1 SPFPIPHSP
10 FPIPHSPF
18 PIPHSPFPIMLIPL
32 TRETFQELIPPV
44 ATGAQYKHIWGKPPD
59 FLRRILISAVAV
71 VLLLVVYNFA
81 GSDVGPLVLIV
92 GLIAGLYWLWG
103 PIFWAS
109 LRNAECRKYKY
120 CGFWQG
126 RVLDIYITDEVT
138 SQEETVNQKGQLV
151 IVDNLEPRINLEVGD
166 KTGFTTTL
174 RAPLQKS
181 HQGIVPGQAALM
193 LIMSN
198 QEDLG
203 RIAKV
208 SDIYI
213 PSRDVWVSD
222 YPYLRKDLFVEM
234 SQQIKKGRQ
243 KKGRDTDNEST
254 RVKRRSSADY

>member
-1 SPFPIPHSP
+1 
-10 FPIPHSPF
+10 
-18 PIPHSPFPIMLIPL
+18 MLIPL
-32 TRETFQELIPPV
+32 TRETFQELIPAV
-44 ATGAQYKHIWGKPPD
+44 ATGAQYKYFWGKPPD
-59 FLRRILISAVAV
+59 FLRRMLISAVAV
-71 VLLLVVYNFA
+71 VFLVVLYNFA
-81 GSDVGPLVLIV
+81 GSDVGPLVLIT

-103 PIFWAS
+103 PILWAS

-174 RAPLQKS
+174 TAPLQKI

-213 PSRDVWVSD
+213 PSREVWVSD
-222 YPYLRKDLFVEM
+222 YPYLRKDVFIEM
-234 SQQIKKGRQ
+234 SEQIKKGR
-243 KKGRDTDNEST
+243 KKDRDRDNST
-254 RVKRRSSADY
+254 KKRSPADY

>member
-1 SPFPIPHSP
+1 MWAPI
-10 FPIPHSPF
+10 
-18 PIPHSPFPIMLIPL
+18 L
-32 TRETFQELIPPV
+32 
-44 ATGAQYKHIWGKPPD
+44 
-59 FLRRILISAVAV
+59 
-71 VLLLVVYNFA
+71 
-81 GSDVGPLVLIV
+81 
-92 GLIAGLYWLWG
+92 
-103 PIFWAS
+103 WAS
-109 LRNAECRKYKY
+109 LKNAECRKYKY

-138 SQEETVNQKGQLV
+138 SQEETVNKKGQLV

-174 RAPLQKS
+174 TAPLQKS

-213 PSRDVWVSD
+213 PSREVWVSD
-222 YPYLRKDLFVEM
+222 YPYLRKDVFVEM
-234 SQQIKKGRQ
+234 SEQIKKGRQ
-243 KKGRDTDNEST
+243 KKAGNNDNRST
-254 RVKRRSSADY
+254 KRRSTVDY

>member
-1 SPFPIPHSP
+1 
-10 FPIPHSPF
+10 
-18 PIPHSPFPIMLIPL
+18 MLIPL
-32 TRETFQELIPPV
+32 TRETFQELIPAV
-44 ATGAQYKHIWGKPPD
+44 ATGTQYKYIWGKPPD
-59 FLRRILISAVAV
+59 FLRRMLISAVAV
-71 VLLLVVYNFA
+71 VFLLILYNFA
-81 GSDVGPLVLIV
+81 GSDVGPLVLIT
-92 GLIAGLYWLWG
+92 GLIAGLYWLWA
-103 PIFWAS
+103 PILWAS

-174 RAPLQKS
+174 KAPLQKS

-213 PSRDVWVSD
+213 PSREVWVSD
-222 YPYLRKDLFVEM
+222 YPYLRKDVFVEM

-243 KKGRDTDNEST
+243 KKTGDNDNRST
-254 RVKRRSSADY
+254 KRRSSADY

>member
-1 SPFPIPHSP
+1 
-10 FPIPHSPF
+10 
-18 PIPHSPFPIMLIPL
+18 MLIPL
-32 TRETFQELIPPV
+32 TQETFKELIPAV
-44 ATGAQYKHIWGKPPD
+44 ATGAQYKYIWGKPPD
-59 FLRRILISAVAV
+59 FLRRMLISAVSV
-71 VLLLVVYNFA
+71 VFLLVVYNFV
-81 GSDVGPLVLIV
+81 GSDVGPLVLIT

-103 PIFWAS
+103 PILWAS
-109 LRNAECRKYKY
+109 LRNAECRKHKY

-126 RVLDIYITDEVT
+126 RVLDIYITDEIT

-151 IVDNLEPRINLEVGD
+151 IVDNLEPRINLEIGD

-174 RAPLQKS
+174 RAPLRKD

-193 LIMSN
+193 LIMSDI
-198 QEDLG
+198 EDLG

-222 YPYLRKDLFVEM
+222 YPYLRRDLFVEM

-243 KKGRDTDNEST
+243 KKGRDTNNQSRD
-254 RVKRRSSADY
+254 VKRRTADY

>member
-1 SPFPIPHSP
+1 
-10 FPIPHSPF
+10 
-18 PIPHSPFPIMLIPL
+18 MLIPL
-32 TRETFQELIPPV
+32 TRETFQELIPAV
-44 ATGAQYKHIWGKPPD
+44 ATGAQYKYIWGKPPD
-59 FLRRILISAVAV
+59 FLRRMLISAVAV
-71 VLLLVVYNFA
+71 VLLLVVYSFV
-81 GSDVGPLVLIV
+81 GSDVGSIVLIV

>member
-1 SPFPIPHSP
+1 
-10 FPIPHSPF
+10 
-18 PIPHSPFPIMLIPL
+18 MLIPL
-32 TRETFQELIPPV
+32 TRETFQELIPAV
-44 ATGAQYKHIWGKPPD
+44 ATGTQYKYVWGKPPD
-59 FLRRILISAVAV
+59 FLRRMLISAVAV
-71 VLLLVVYNFA
+71 VFLLIIYNFA
-81 GSDVGPLVLIV
+81 GSDVGPLVLIT
-92 GLIAGLYWLWG
+92 GLIAGLYWLWA
-103 PIFWAS
+103 PILWGS

-174 RAPLQKS
+174 TAPLQKN
-181 HQGIVPGQAALM
+181 HQGIVRGQAALM

-213 PSRDVWVSD
+213 PSREVWVSD
-222 YPYLRKDLFVEM
+222 YPFLRKDVFVEM
-234 SQQIKKGRQ
+234 SQQIKKGR
-243 KKGRDTDNEST
+243 KKTGDNDNRST
-254 RVKRRSSADY
+254 KRRSSADY

>member
-1 SPFPIPHSP
+1 
-10 FPIPHSPF
+10 
-18 PIPHSPFPIMLIPL
+18 MLIPL
-32 TRETFQELIPPV
+32 TRETFQELIPAV
-44 ATGAQYKHIWGKPPD
+44 ATGAQYKYFWGKPPD
-59 FLRRILISAVAV
+59 FLRRMLISAVVV
-71 VLLLVVYNFA
+71 VLLLVIYNFA
-81 GSDVGPLVLIV
+81 GSDVGPLVLIT

-103 PIFWAS
+103 PILWAS

-166 KTGFTTTL
+166 KTGFRTTL
-174 RAPLQKS
+174 KAPLQKN

-213 PSRDVWVSD
+213 PSREVWVSD
-222 YPYLRKDLFVEM
+222 YPYLRKDVFVEM
-234 SQQIKKGRQ
+234 SQQIKKGRE
-243 KKGRDTDNEST
+243 KKTGDRDPESRGT
-254 RVKRRSSADY
+254 KRRSSADY

>member
-1 SPFPIPHSP
+1 
-10 FPIPHSPF
+10 
-18 PIPHSPFPIMLIPL
+18 MLIPL
-32 TRETFQELIPPV
+32 TRETFQELIPAV
-44 ATGAQYKHIWGKPPD
+44 ATGAQYKYIWGKPPD
-59 FLRRILISAVAV
+59 FLRRMLISAVIV

-81 GSDVGPLVLIV
+81 GSDVGPLVLIT
-92 GLIAGLYWLWG
+92 GLIAGLYWMWA
-103 PIFWAS
+103 PILWAS
-109 LRNAECRKYKY
+109 LKNAECRKYKY

-126 RVLDIYITDEVT
+126 RVLDVYITDEVT

-174 RAPLQKS
+174 RAPLRKE

-222 YPYLRKDLFVEM
+222 YPYLRRDLFVEM
-234 SQQIKKGRQ
+234 SEQIKKGR
-243 KKGRDTDNEST
+243 KKDRDRTNQSRD
-254 RVKRRSSADY
+254 VKRRSPADY

>member
-1 SPFPIPHSP
+1 
-10 FPIPHSPF
+10 
-18 PIPHSPFPIMLIPL
+18 M
-32 TRETFQELIPPV
+32 
-44 ATGAQYKHIWGKPPD
+44 
-59 FLRRILISAVAV
+59 LISAVSV
-71 VLLLVVYNFA
+71 VFLLIVYNFA
-81 GSDVGPLVLIV
+81 GSDVGPLVLIT
-92 GLIAGLYWLWG
+92 GLIAGLYWLWA
-103 PIFWAS
+103 PILWAS
-109 LRNAECRKYKY
+109 LKNAEYRKYKY

-174 RAPLQKS
+174 TAPLQKN
-181 HQGIVPGQAALM
+181 HQGIVRGQAALM

-213 PSRDVWVSD
+213 PSREVWVSD
-222 YPYLRKDLFVEM
+222 YPFLRKDVFVEM

-243 KKGRDTDNEST
+243 KKTGDNENRST
-254 RVKRRSSADY
+254 KRRSSADY

>member
-1 SPFPIPHSP
+1 
-10 FPIPHSPF
+10 
-18 PIPHSPFPIMLIPL
+18 M
-32 TRETFQELIPPV
+32 
-44 ATGAQYKHIWGKPPD
+44 
-59 FLRRILISAVAV
+59 
-71 VLLLVVYNFA
+71 
-81 GSDVGPLVLIV
+81 SDRLVLIT

-103 PIFWAS
+103 PILWAS
-109 LRNAECRKYKY
+109 LRNAECRKYQY

-174 RAPLQKS
+174 RAPLRKE

-198 QEDLG
+198 QEDLST
-203 RIAKV
+203 ITKV

-222 YPYLRKDLFVEM
+222 YPYLRRDLFVEI
-234 SQQIKKGRQ
+234 SQEIKKGRQ
-243 KKGRDTDNEST
+243 KKGRVRTNQSRET
-254 RVKRRSSADY
+254 RRRSPADY

>member
-1 SPFPIPHSP
+1 
-10 FPIPHSPF
+10 
-18 PIPHSPFPIMLIPL
+18 MLIPL
-32 TRETFQELIPPV
+32 TRETFQELIPAV
-44 ATGAQYKHIWGKPPD
+44 ATGTQYKYIWGKPPD
-59 FLRRILISAVAV
+59 FLRRMLISAIAV
-71 VLLLVVYNFA
+71 VFLLIIYKFA
-81 GSDVGPLVLIV
+81 GSDVGPLVLIT
-92 GLIAGLYWLWG
+92 GLIAGLYWMWA
-103 PIFWAS
+103 PILWAS
-109 LRNAECRKYKY
+109 LKNAECRKYKY

-138 SQEETVNQKGQLV
+138 SQEETVNKKGQLV

-174 RAPLQKS
+174 TAPLQKS

-213 PSRDVWVSD
+213 PSREVWVSD
-222 YPYLRKDLFVEM
+222 YPYLRKDVFVEM
-234 SQQIKKGRQ
+234 SEQIKKGRQ
-243 KKGRDTDNEST
+243 KKTGDRDNDSRGT
-254 RVKRRSSADY
+254 KRRSTVDY

>member
-1 SPFPIPHSP
+1 
-10 FPIPHSPF
+10 
-18 PIPHSPFPIMLIPL
+18 MLIPL
-32 TRETFQELIPPV
+32 TRETFQELIPAV
-44 ATGAQYKHIWGKPPD
+44 ATGAQYKYFWGKPPD
-59 FLRRILISAVAV
+59 FLRRMLISAVVV
-71 VLLLVVYNFA
+71 VLLLVIYNFA
-81 GSDVGPLVLIV
+81 GSDVGPLVLIT

-103 PIFWAS
+103 PILWAS

-174 RAPLQKS
+174 TAPLQKS

-213 PSRDVWVSD
+213 PSREVWVSD
-222 YPYLRKDLFVEM
+222 YPYLRKDVFVEM
-234 SQQIKKGRQ
+234 SQQIKKGRE
-243 KKGRDTDNEST
+243 KKTGDRDNNSRST
-254 RVKRRSSADY
+254 KRRSSADY

>member
-1 SPFPIPHSP
+1 
-10 FPIPHSPF
+10 
-18 PIPHSPFPIMLIPL
+18 MLIPL
-32 TRETFQELIPPV
+32 TRETFQELIPAV
-44 ATGAQYKHIWGKPPD
+44 ATGAQYKYIWGKPPD
-59 FLRRILISAVAV
+59 FLRRMLISAVSV
-71 VLLLVVYNFA
+71 VLLLVLYNFA
-81 GSDVGPLVLIV
+81 GSDVGPLVLIT
-92 GLIAGLYWLWG
+92 GLIAGLYWMWA
-103 PIFWAS
+103 PILWAS
-109 LRNAECRKYKY
+109 LKNAECRKYKY

-174 RAPLQKS
+174 RAPLQKN
-181 HQGIVPGQAALM
+181 HQGIVRGQAALM

-213 PSRDVWVSD
+213 PSREVWVSD
-222 YPYLRKDLFVEM
+222 YPYLRKDVFVEM

-243 KKGRDTDNEST
+243 KKTGERDNESRGT
-254 RVKRRSSADY
+254 KRRSSADY

>member
-1 SPFPIPHSP
+1 
-10 FPIPHSPF
+10 
-18 PIPHSPFPIMLIPL
+18 MLIPL
-32 TRETFQELIPPV
+32 TRQTFQELIPAV
-44 ATGAQYKHIWGKPPD
+44 ATGVQYKYCWGKPPD
-59 FLRRILISAVAV
+59 FLRRMLISAVVV
-71 VLLLVVYNFA
+71 VLLLVVYSFA
-81 GSDVGPLVLIV
+81 GSDVGPLVLIT

-103 PIFWAS
+103 PILWAS
-109 LRNAECRKYKY
+109 LRNAECRKYQY

-126 RVLDIYITDEVT
+126 RVLDVYITDEVT

-151 IVDNLEPRINLEVGD
+151 IIDNLEPRINLEVGD

-174 RAPLQKS
+174 RAPLRKE

-198 QEDLG
+198 QEDLST
-203 RIAKV
+203 ITKV

-222 YPYLRKDLFVEM
+222 YPYLRRDLFVEM

-243 KKGRDTDNEST
+243 KKGPDRTNQRRD
-254 RVKRRSSADY
+254 VKRRSPADY

>member
-1 SPFPIPHSP
+1 
-10 FPIPHSPF
+10 
-18 PIPHSPFPIMLIPL
+18 MLIPL
-32 TRETFQELIPPV
+32 TRETFQELIPAV
-44 ATGAQYKHIWGKPPD
+44 ATGAQYKYFWGKPPD
-59 FLRRILISAVAV
+59 FLRRMLISAVAV
-71 VLLLVVYNFA
+71 VFLVVLYNFA
-81 GSDVGPLVLIV
+81 GSDVGPLVLIT

-103 PIFWAS
+103 PILWAS

-174 RAPLQKS
+174 QAPLQKS

-213 PSRDVWVSD
+213 PSREVWVSD
-222 YPYLRKDLFVEM
+222 YPYLRKDVFIEM
-234 SQQIKKGRQ
+234 SEQIKKGR
-243 KKGRDTDNEST
+243 KKDRDRDNRST
-254 RVKRRSSADY
+254 KRRSPADY

>member
-1 SPFPIPHSP
+1 
-10 FPIPHSPF
+10 
-18 PIPHSPFPIMLIPL
+18 MLIPL
-32 TRETFQELIPPV
+32 TRETFQELIPAV
-44 ATGAQYKHIWGKPPD
+44 ATGTQYKYIWGKPPD
-59 FLRRILISAVAV
+59 FLRRMLISAVAV
-71 VLLLVVYNFA
+71 VFLVIIYNFA
-81 GSDVGPLVLIV
+81 GSDVGPLVLIA
-92 GLIAGLYWLWG
+92 GLIAGLYWMWA
-103 PIFWAS
+103 PILWAS
-109 LRNAECRKYKY
+109 LKNAECRKYKY

-213 PSRDVWVSD
+213 PSREVWVSD
-222 YPYLRKDLFVEM
+222 YPYLRKDVFVEM

-243 KKGRDTDNEST
+243 KKTGDNENRST
-254 RVKRRSSADY
+254 KRRSSADY

>member
-1 SPFPIPHSP
+1 
-10 FPIPHSPF
+10 
-18 PIPHSPFPIMLIPL
+18 MLIPL
-32 TRETFQELIPPV
+32 TRETFQELIPAV
-44 ATGAQYKHIWGKPPD
+44 ATGAQYKYIWGKPPD
-59 FLRRILISAVAV
+59 FLRRMLISAVIV

-81 GSDVGPLVLIV
+81 GSDVGPLVLIT

-103 PIFWAS
+103 PILWAS

-126 RVLDIYITDEVT
+126 RVLDVYITDEVT

-174 RAPLQKS
+174 RAPLRKE

-222 YPYLRKDLFVEM
+222 YPYLRRDLFVEM
-234 SQQIKKGRQ
+234 SEQIKKGR
-243 KKGRDTDNEST
+243 KKDRDRTNQSKD
-254 RVKRRSSADY
+254 VKRRSPADY

>member
-1 SPFPIPHSP
+1 
-10 FPIPHSPF
+10 
-18 PIPHSPFPIMLIPL
+18 MLIPL
-32 TRETFQELIPPV
+32 TRETFQELIPAV
-44 ATGAQYKHIWGKPPD
+44 ATGAQYKYFWGKPPD
-59 FLRRILISAVAV
+59 FLRRMLISAVIV
-71 VLLLVVYNFA
+71 VLLVVIYNFA
-81 GSDVGPLVLIV
+81 GSDVGPLVLIT

-109 LRNAECRKYKY
+109 LKNAECRKYKY

-174 RAPLQKS
+174 RAPLQKN
-181 HQGIVPGQAALM
+181 HQGIAPGQAALM

-222 YPYLRKDLFVEM
+222 YPYLRKDVFIEM
-234 SQQIKKGRQ
+234 SEQIKKGR
-243 KKGRDTDNEST
+243 KKDRDNDNRST
-254 RVKRRSSADY
+254 KRRSPADY

>member
-1 SPFPIPHSP
+1 
-10 FPIPHSPF
+10 
-18 PIPHSPFPIMLIPL
+18 MLIPL
-32 TRETFQELIPPV
+32 TRETFQELIPAV
-44 ATGAQYKHIWGKPPD
+44 ATGAQYKYIWGKPPD

-203 RIAKV
+203 TIAKV

-243 KKGRDTDNEST
+243 KKGRDTDNESR
-254 RVKRRSSADY
+254 RVKRRSPADY